1 MVFSS
6 PSFIFLYLPVT
17 LAICLACY
25 RFRPAWYVPSLLI
38 VSIAFYYW
46 SAGQDTL
53 ILIGIIA
60 LNWAGALA
68 MARWS
73 SGRIAALLIL
83 ANLAVLGVFKYA
95 GFFSSNVDTLA
106 GTNLNQ
112 VLGGIVLPAG
122 VSFFVFQAI
131 SYIIDVRRG
140 DIRPEP
146 NLVTYGAYQSFFP
159 HLIAGPIV
167 RYRDVIADVRDAQV
181 NADNFA
187 AGVTR
192 FAHGLCKKVVIADG
206 VGPIADA
213 VFALPPGE
221 LDFFT
226 VWIGATAY
234 ALQIYFDFSG
244 YSDMAIGLARM
255 FGIRFPENFDR
266 PYVSRSIT
274 EFWRRWHI
282 SLSSWFRDYVY
293 IPLGGNRGGSAKT
306 YRNLLIVFAATGLW
320 HGAAWT
326 FIVWG
331 LLHGAFLIGERAL
344 FRSPLESLNHPALR
358 WLYCLPV
365 VIIAW
370 VVFRASS
377 MEQALSL
384 WATMASPANLA
395 PLDVVMERA
404 ALGAYPLIAFAAG
417 ALIFIVPGRTS
428 LGARLMQEPQL
439 LSLRVAN
446 LGYTAAA
453 LVGAAVVALTSGYSP
468 FLYFTF

>member
-1 MVFSS
+1 
-6 PSFIFLYLPVT
+6 

-25 RFRPAWYVPSLLI
+25 RFRPTLYVPALLI
-38 VSIAFYYW
+38 VSVAFYYW
-46 SAGQDTL
+46 SAGKDTL
-53 ILIGIIA
+53 ILLGIIG

-73 SGRIAALLIL
+73 SARIATLLIL
-83 ANLAVLGVFKYA
+83 ANLAVLGLFKYA
-95 GFFSSNVDTLA
+95 GFFSSNIDTLA

-122 VSFFVFQAI
+122 VSFFIFQAI
-131 SYIIDVRRG
+131 SYVIDVRRG
-140 DIRPEP
+140 DIRPEL
-146 NLVTYGAYQSFFP
+146 NLVTYGAYQSLFP

-167 RYRDVIADVRDAQV
+167 RYRDIIADVRNAQV

-187 AGVTR
+187 VGITR
-192 FAHGLCKKVVIADG
+192 FAHGLFKKVVIADG

-221 LDFFT
+221 LDFLT
-226 VWIGATAY
+226 AWLGALAY
-234 ALQIYFDFSG
+234 AIQIYFDFSG
-244 YSDMAIGLARM
+244 YSDMAIGLACM
-255 FGIRFPENFDR
+255 LGIRFPENFDR

-293 IPLGGNRGGSAKT
+293 IPLGGNRRGAAKT

-344 FRSPLESLNHPALR
+344 FRSPSQSLNHPALR
-358 WLYCLPV
+358 WCYCLPV
-365 VIIAW
+365 VIFAW
-370 VVFRASS
+370 VIFRSS
-377 MEQALSL
+377 SIEQALSL
-384 WATMASPANLA
+384 WRAMLSPANLVS
-395 PLDVVMERA
+395 LDEVAGRA
-404 ALGAYPLIAFAAG
+404 AFGSYTLAAFAVG
-417 ALIFIVPGRTS
+417 ALMFVIPGRTS
-428 LGARLMQEPQL
+428 MGSRLMHEPANLPLQI
-439 LSLRVAN
+439 AN
-446 LGYTAAA
+446 LGYTAVALTGAAA
-453 LVGAAVVALTSGYSP
+453 LTLTSGYSP